1 MLAVG
6 LRYLLHSKVIVK
18 KLSDETLTMWAIPC
32 DVCPRTLTEF
42 RKKKKLHICIQAKH
56 LRKVLRRYGLSKKR
70 HQLRNAAQ

>member
-42 RKKKKLHICIQAKH
+42 RKKKKLHICI
-56 LRKVLRRYGLSKKR
+56 
-70 HQLRNAAQ
+70 